1 MAAVETG
8 NVPEVDLSV
17 IVDANKKFAKMRT
30 ITVEEALS
38 ACFPTKSGPFNYE
51 LMLEQV
57 ANLMALGEHAV
68 LFASGK
74 LSGPDGVKAVKA
86 LSTAASIN
94 KEPLM
99 CSMVRQPIKSDAKG
113 ADNGCWWNLK
123 GDDHFSAV
131 VTESVG
137 DKRNVP
143 FLQPSKYASPG
154 TIAVTPVYMSQTLFG
169 TVRGRTVGRSAALTE
184 DGSAL
189 RAKKPKEVLAQYR
202 KEKLIEPKGS
212 KKKGMKKGMKKAMKG
227 MKKKAGMK
235 KILKV
240 PKKLAPMKGMKKG
253 MKKIVK
259 VPKEMAPMKGMKK
272 GMKKGMETAMK

>member
-8 NVPEVDLSV
+8 NEPEVDLSV
-17 IVDANKKFAKMRT
+17 IIDANKKFDKMRT

-38 ACFPTKSGPFNYE
+38 ACFPTKSGMFNYE

-57 ANLMALGEHAV
+57 ANLMALGEHRV

-113 ADNGCWWNLK
+113 ADNGCWWHVK
-123 GDDHFSAV
+123 GDDYFAAV
-131 VTESVG
+131 VTEDVG
-137 DKRNVP
+137 AAKNVP

-169 TVRGRTVGRSAALTE
+169 RVRARTAGRSAALTV

-189 RAKKPKEVLAQYR
+189 KAKKPKEVMAKYR
-202 KEKLIEPKGS
+202 QEQLIAP
-212 KKKGMKKGMKKAMKG
+212 KKKGMKKGMKKVKKAMKAMKA
-227 MKKKAGMK
+227 MKKVMK
-235 KILKV
+235 K
-240 PKKLAPMKGMKKG
+240 
-253 MKKIVK
+253 
-259 VPKEMAPMKGMKK
+259 
-272 GMKKGMETAMK
+272 